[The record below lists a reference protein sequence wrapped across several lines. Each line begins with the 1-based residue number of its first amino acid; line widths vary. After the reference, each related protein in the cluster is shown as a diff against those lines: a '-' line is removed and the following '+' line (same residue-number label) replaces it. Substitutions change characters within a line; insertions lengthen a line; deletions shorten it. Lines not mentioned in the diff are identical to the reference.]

1 MTPLQSLKQ
10 MLQEHLEMCREGDD
24 YKAAI
29 DDCIYSCSLGELALN
44 QHIIW
49 WGAEEGIEST
59 QDWGDTEYE
68 RGVDYV
74 YNQWKT
80 IKEKE
85 DERLF

>member
-1 MTPLQSLKQ
+1 MTSLQPLKEI
-10 MLQEHLEMCREGDD
+10 LQEHLEVCQESDD

-29 DDCIYSCSLGELALN
+29 EDCIYSSSLGELALN

-80 IKEKE
+80 IKGNSN
-85 DERLF
+85 DLL